1 MPQLRPLRIWGTFSI
16 CGGAGASTTAFYLA
30 MAAKNLGIKSI
41 LIEGDAYSRRNIQFQ
56 KQERNW
62 KSYENLEIKIPKN
75 AYPTPLASGITYIS
89 FAEACENSSRSVSHL
104 LEGAAEEFDLIIID
118 LPRHFSEFTNS
129 LISKLTLLNLVGL
142 SGIES
147 VKTFERLKSSSLD
160 LGSSNLFLRTSR
172 NSNLSAK
179 ESSYQMGFESFEA
192 LPESESVKNFET
204 YGVLPSAKDGLLKL
218 LQNFLSLNL

>member
-1 MPQLRPLRIWGTFSI
+1 
-16 CGGAGASTTAFYLA
+16 
-30 MAAKNLGIKSI
+30 MAAKNLGVKSI
-41 LIEGDAYSRRNIQFQ
+41 LIEGDAFSRRNSQFQ

-62 KSYENLEIKIPKN
+62 KSYEDLEIKIPKN
-75 AYPTPLASGITYIS
+75 AYPAPLASGLTYLS
-89 FAEACENSSRSVSHL
+89 FAESSENTGRSVL
-104 LEGAAEEFDLIIID
+104 NFIEGASEEFELIIID

-147 VKTFERLKSSSLD
+147 VKTFERLKSSSLN
-160 LGSSNLFLRTSR
+160 LECSNLFLRTSR
-172 NSNLSAK
+172 TSNLSAM
-179 ESSYQMGFESFEA
+179 ESSYQIGFDSFQA

>member
-1 MPQLRPLRIWGTFSI
+1 
-16 CGGAGASTTAFYLA
+16 
-30 MAAKNLGIKSI
+30 MAAKNLGFKSI
-41 LIEGDAYSRRNIQFQ
+41 LIEGDAYSRRNNQFQ

-62 KSYENLEIKIPKN
+62 KSYENLEIKIPNN
-75 AYPTPLASGITYIS
+75 AYPTPLASGITYLS
-89 FAEACENSSRSVSHL
+89 FTEACENSSRSVSHF
-104 LEGAAEEFDLIIID
+104 LEGAAEEFELIIID

-129 LISKLTLLNLVGL
+129 LISKLTSLNLVGF

-147 VKTFERLKSSSLD
+147 VKTFERLKSSSLG

-172 NSNLSAK
+172 SSNLSAK
-179 ESSYQMGFESFEA
+179 ESAYQMGYESFEA

-204 YGVLPSAKDGLLKL
+204 YGVLPSAKDEMLKL

>member
-1 MPQLRPLRIWGTFSI
+1 
-16 CGGAGASTTAFYLA
+16 
-30 MAAKNLGIKSI
+30 MAAKNLGIKAI
-41 LIEGDAYSRRNIQFQ
+41 LIEGDAFSRRNSQFQ

-62 KSYENLEIKIPKN
+62 KSYEDLEIKIPKN
-75 AYPTPLASGITYIS
+75 AYPAPLASGLTYLS
-89 FAEACENSSRSVSHL
+89 FAESSENTSSSVFNFI
-104 LEGAAEEFDLIIID
+104 EGASEEFELIIID

-147 VKTFERLKSSSLD
+147 VKTFERLRSSSLD

-179 ESSYQMGFESFEA
+179 ESSYQMGFDSFQA
-192 LPESESVKNFET
+192 LPESESVKNYET
-204 YGVLPSAKDGLLKL
+204 YGVLPSAKDTLLKL
-218 LQNFLSLNL
+218 LQNFTSLNI

>member
-1 MPQLRPLRIWGTFSI
+1 
-16 CGGAGASTTAFYLA
+16 

-62 KSYENLEIKIPKN
+62 KSYENLEIKIPNN
-75 AYPTPLASGITYIS
+75 AYPTPLASGITYLS
-89 FAEACENSSRSVSHL
+89 FTEACENSSRSVSHF

-129 LISKLTLLNLVGL
+129 LISKLTVLNLVGF

-179 ESSYQMGFESFEA
+179 ESAYQMGFESFQA
-192 LPESESVKNFET
+192 LPESESVKNYET
-204 YGVLPSAKDGLLKL
+204 YGVLPSAKDTLLKL
-218 LQNFLSLNL
+218 LQNFTSLNL